1 MSNPKQTLAPG
12 ATAAEHWDEANL
24 EAALK
29 NLKDLHIKASQFPP
43 LIDSQAV
50 LNGLLQMRELR
61 STIPRM
67 HERLG
72 TSRVSEA
79 TQAAMDEIGEYRK
92 LATNP
97 ENTKILERAKQ
108 SRKDNPKGI
117 KPWRPS
123 DEPDWLDSS
132 T

>member
-1 MSNPKQTLAPG
+1 MANPKQTYGTAP
-12 ATAAEHWDEANL
+12 ATGEQWDEARL

-29 NLKDLHIKASQFPP
+29 NLKDLHIKASHSTINC
-43 LIDSQAV
+43 LTGST
-50 LNGLLQMRELR
+50 LTLLLQMRQLR

-67 HERLG
+67 QRQLPLF
-72 TSRVSEA
+72 RVSEA
-79 TQAAMDEIGEYRK
+79 TKAAVNEVNEYKK
-92 LATNP
+92 LATSP
-97 ENTKILERAKQ
+97 ETMKILEHAKQ

-123 DEPDWLDSS
+123 DEPDWLEPS